1 MLYSNIKV
9 EQITDK
15 YEVVEDYGEILTKN
29 EMKDILLENFTN
41 TEYKN
46 GCLYGEKS
54 GHKYCVYFKNVS
66 YLGTPHPFFKKRI
79 QIGDNF
85 KDIYTENQNN
95 GIQTLLLGIYK
106 YKNTL
111 LFVDFDI
118 TKYVTNKS
126 HNSSAHVYT
135 IDLKNGLLFGIFQK
149 EDIRKNI
156 ITVFTPENIEKY
168 LDSKIIGDVDLRLD
182 FITVLD
188 DFYETLSKE
197 WFGVDAYQ
205 EMIDAHFNNALQPEW
220 PGFYH
225 EYKLDEYIKAHPG
238 TEEDIQYRQN
248 KKSGAIDLDL
258 FFPKVDTYGDLKAHS
273 NESSGIQGNDWDTVM
288 KVLQSDS
295 LYYIVLN
302 HDTEKDRDHRNK
314 VAIFWNTKLGKVN
327 LLSYANKMKYSV
339 KLTSYYV
346 LEINKFNKQYLDV
359 FHQGHNSDGSPRN
372 PKIQIKN
379 KNIGNFLIHQM
390 EF

>member
-41 TEYKN
+41 AEYRN

-85 KDIYTENQNN
+85 KDIYTENQKN

-168 LDSKIIGDVDLRLD
+168 LDSKIIGDVDLRLG

-225 EYKLDEYIKAHPG
+225 EYKLDEYIKTHPR

-314 VAIFWNTKLGKVN
+314 VAIFWNTKLGKDN